1 MRGLSILELLN
12 LIAIYEPS
20 STRVESERRNEKKSR
35 SKGRSWHAPAF
46 RKPFERPT
54 FESDWVM
61 HVLFFLVP
69 TYVN

>member
-1 MRGLSILELLN
+1 MRGGGKE
-12 LIAIYEPS
+12 AG
-20 STRVESERRNEKKSR
+20 RRRRRRRGKKAEKKKEDTA
-35 SKGRSWHAPAF
+35 KGRSRYASAF

>member
-1 MRGLSILELLN
+1 MGEAGML
-12 LIAIYEPS
+12 
-20 STRVESERRNEKKSR
+20 
-35 SKGRSWHAPAF
+35 PAF

>member
-1 MRGLSILELLN
+1 MKKKEGKRG
-12 LIAIYEPS
+12 
-20 STRVESERRNEKKSR
+20 REKK
-35 SKGRSWHAPAF
+35 GREAGMLLRFANSA
-46 RKPFERPT
+46 FERPT

>member
-1 MRGLSILELLN
+1 MLLRFAN
-12 LIAIYEPS
+12 RA
-20 STRVESERRNEKKSR
+20 
-35 SKGRSWHAPAF
+35 
-46 RKPFERPT
+46 FERPT